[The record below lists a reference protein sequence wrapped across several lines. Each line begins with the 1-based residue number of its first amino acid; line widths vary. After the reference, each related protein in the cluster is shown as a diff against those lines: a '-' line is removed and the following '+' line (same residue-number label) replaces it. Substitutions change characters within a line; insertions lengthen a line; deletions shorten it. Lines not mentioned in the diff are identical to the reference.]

1 MAKLLVCG
9 LKQTNPSQTK
19 EIFSAIADLALKG
32 LVGFDFAGNEA
43 EYPTED
49 FRRAHPIYTILGLAL
64 SHFMLVNVAV

>member
-1 MAKLLVCG
+1 MPALEMELLVCG
-9 LKQTNPSQTK
+9 LKQTHPSQTK

-49 FRRAHPIYTILGLAL
+49 LEELIQFTQSLG
-64 SHFMLVNVAV
+64 